1 VALPAA
7 VLDIDGTLVDTNYHH
22 ALCWYEAMRQH
33 DVHLPL
39 FRIHRAIGMGGDQ
52 LVPAV
57 AGEDVEREQGD
68 DIRTAETAL
77 YMATIATVSPLPGAA
92 AFVRFLVDR
101 GHDVVLSSSAKA
113 QEADRYVEMLG
124 VGEIVAGW
132 TTSADVE
139 ETKPEP
145 DVIKAG
151 LEKLGNPDAAV
162 MIGDSVFDV
171 EAAAR
176 AGLPTIGLL
185 TGGFGRHELE
195 EAGAEAVFASLDEL
209 REAIGKTPLSG

>member
-57 AGEDVEREQGD
+57 AGDDVEREQGD

-77 YMATIATVSPLPGAA
+77 YMASIATVSPLPGAA
-92 AFVRFLVDR
+92 DFVRFLVER
-101 GHDVVLSSSAKA
+101 GHDVVLSSSAKG
-113 QEADRYVEMLG
+113 QEVERYVEMLG
-124 VGEIVAGW
+124 VGDEVVGW

-139 ETKPEP
+139 KTKPEP
-145 DVIKAG
+145 DVVEAA
-151 LEKLGNPDAAV
+151 LEKLGHPDAAV

-171 EAAAR
+171 EAAGR

-185 TGGFGRHELE
+185 TGGFGRQELI
-195 EAGAEAVFASLDEL
+195 EAGAAVVFASLGEL
-209 REAIGKTPLSG
+209 QEAVGKTPLSG

>member
-1 VALPAA
+1 VSPPAA

-22 ALCWYEAMRQH
+22 ALCWYEALRQH

-57 AGEDVEREQGD
+57 AGDEVEREHGD
-68 DIRTAETAL
+68 DIRIAETAL
-77 YMATIATVSPLPGAA
+77 YMATIATVSPLPGATE
-92 AFVRFLVDR
+92 FVRFLVER

-113 QEADRYVEMLG
+113 QEVERYVEMLG
-124 VGEIVAGW
+124 VADLVAGW

-139 ETKPEP
+139 KTKPEP
-145 DVIKAG
+145 GVVKAG
-151 LEKLGNPDAAV
+151 LEKLGDPESAA

-171 EAAAR
+171 EAAGR
-176 AGLPTIGLL
+176 AGLPTVGLL
-185 TGGFGRHELE
+185 TGGFGRRELE
-195 EAGAEAVFASLDEL
+195 EAGAEVVFASLDEL
-209 REAIGKTPLSG
+209 RDSIGKTPLSG

>member
-33 DVHLPL
+33 GVHLPL

-57 AGEDVEREQGD
+57 AGEDVEREHGD

-77 YMATIATVSPLPGAA
+77 YMATIATVSPLPGASD
-92 AFVRFLVDR
+92 FVRFLRER

-113 QEADRYVEMLG
+113 QEVERYVDMLD
-124 VGEIVAGW
+124 VRDEVVGW

-139 ETKPEP
+139 KTKPEP
-145 DVIKAG
+145 DVVEAA
-151 LEKLGNPDAAV
+151 LEKLGRPDGAV

-185 TGGFGRHELE
+185 TGGFGRQELLDT
-195 EAGAEAVFASLDEL
+195 GAAVVFPSLGEL
-209 REAIGKTPLSG
+209 QESVGKTPLSG

>member
-33 DVHLPL
+33 GVHLPL

-57 AGEDVEREQGD
+57 AGEEVEREHGD

-92 AFVRFLVDR
+92 EFVRFLRER

-113 QEADRYVEMLG
+113 REVERYVDMLD
-124 VGEIVAGW
+124 VGDEVVGW

-139 ETKPEP
+139 KTKPEP
-145 DVIKAG
+145 DVVEAA
-151 LEKLGNPDAAV
+151 LEKLGRPERAA
-162 MIGDSVFDV
+162 MIGDSVYDV
-171 EAAAR
+171 EAAGR

-185 TGGFGRHELE
+185 TGGFGRQELLDV
-195 EAGAEAVFASLDEL
+195 GAAIVFASLGEL
-209 REAIGKTPLSG
+209 QEAIGKTPLSG